1 MAIDVYKDLKTSSS
15 TPYSNIK
22 YTFANE
28 SKDFQEWFKKNYP
41 GQNYDSFYS
50 EEKGRIRNLF
60 ATVKKQAA
68 NQILKAKKFAPIIKD
83 LDEFTELGFYPRDYF
98 SKGKAGLTVSR
109 MYQLFGDRLENLE
122 QIDSKYFKAAKKYA
136 AAPLEKKQ
144 EYGFKTK
151 LIKDSGLEKN
161 KSTFNTFKAAL
172 KRIGIFENEII
183 PEGNQNR
190 ENRRARDIKITNQNI
205 EAALG
210 GEGKSSAGL
219 SISGKRGSY
228 IHLMHLADRPKDSL
242 TTINELAYGPGE
254 LNTLLANKN
263 SGAEKFRTSLST
275 HMDKIAKNY
284 KGKEFYKIN
293 ESKGSI
299 DQNRFKEALE
309 LKFGKSKG
317 RVPLKIYI
325 DTVLNEE
332 ARLMGMA
339 TDGLITMKPLDPIT
353 LKRMDPAFN
362 VRGMGIDTNTT
373 ILDVAA
379 EKQAA
384 GKGKFGTKT
393 ADLNLTAN
401 LAFNEVKNNLTP
413 KQIQPVIDNIAAAM
427 KGGLQNQTYEDIM
440 ALASQC
446 SKLKT
451 SGKYKFGG
459 RVKLQAGGN
468 ACSNVVN
475 AVKQLPE
482 NDFINLSKNTAIES
496 KAFKLLKSGGKYGAI
511 AAGGAVAAGFVKQFM
526 NDDPTTYLSNE
537 EQQKNLLMD
546 MVTGSLDDTPQES
559 PAIGDAYLPALG
571 AATVAGTA
579 AVAPSTINAVRGGA
593 LGAKKSGITKTALKV
608 LGKGLTA
615 TQTPLGLLA
624 TEPLY
629 LADQIQQG
637 DSLGEIATNPFNYMG
652 AAFAGPA
659 TEFATKGGLNPTIAK
674 TMRLGISPTTLK
686 TVSRRFGLPG
696 LALSLGISGYETY
709 DDFKNKRGFFSNEE

>member
-183 PEGNQNR
+183 PEGQNLVG
-190 ENRRARDIKITNQNI
+190 NRRARDVKITNQNI

-210 GEGKSSAGL
+210 GQDLSAG
-219 SISGKRGSY
+219 IKVPGKKGSY
-228 IHLMHLADRPKDSL
+228 IHLMHLADRSGPTL
-242 TTINELAYGPGE
+242 INELAYGPGE

-275 HMDKIAKNY
+275 HMDKISKNY
-284 KGKEFYKIN
+284 KGKELYKIN
-293 ESKGSI
+293 EAKGSI
-299 DQNRFKEALE
+299 DQQRFKEALE

-325 DTVLNEE
+325 DTILNEE

-339 TDGLITMKPLDPIT
+339 TDGLITMRPLDPVT

-362 VRGMGIDTNTT
+362 VRGMGMDTNTT

-379 EKQAA
+379 EKKSA

-496 KAFKLLKSGGKYGAI
+496 KAFKLLRGAGKYGAI
-511 AAGGAVAAGFVKQFM
+511 AAGGAVAAGFVKKFM

-571 AATVAGTA
+571 TVAVAGTA
-579 AVAPSTINAVRGGA
+579 ATAPSTIDAVRGGA
-593 LGAKKSGITKTALKV
+593 LGAKKSGITKTALKT
-608 LGKGLTA
+608 LGKGLSATA
-615 TQTPLGLLA
+615 SPLGLLA

-629 LADQIQQG
+629 LAEQVQQG
-637 DSLGEIATNPFNYMG
+637 DSLGEIATNPFNYAG
-652 AAFAGPA
+652 LAFTGPA

-709 DDFKNKRGFFSNEE
+709 DDYRNKRGMFSEE

>member
-1 MAIDVYKDLKTSSS
+1 MVIDVYKDLKTSSS

-68 NQILKAKKFAPIIKD
+68 NKLLKAKKFAPIIKD

-98 SKGKAGLTVSR
+98 SKGKAGLTSSR
-109 MYQLFGDRLENLE
+109 MYQLFGDRLENIE
-122 QIDSKYFKAAKKYA
+122 PIDSKYFKAAKKYA
-136 AAPLEKKQ
+136 TAPLEKKQ

-161 KSTFNTFKAAL
+161 KSTFNTFKSAL

-263 SGAEKFRTSLST
+263 SGAEKFRTSLSA

-299 DQNRFKEALE
+299 DQQRFKEALE

-339 TDGLITMKPLDPIT
+339 TDGLITMKPLDPVT

-362 VRGMGIDTNTT
+362 TRGMGIDTDTT

-379 EKQAA
+379 EKKAA

-401 LAFNEVKNNLTP
+401 LAFNEVKKNLTP

-427 KGGLQNQTYEDIM
+427 KGGFQNQTYEDIM

-451 SGKYKFGG
+451 SGVYKFGG

-482 NDFINLSKNTAIES
+482 
-496 KAFKLLKSGGKYGAI
+496 
-511 AAGGAVAAGFVKQFM
+511 M
-526 NDDPTTYLSNE
+526 
-537 EQQKNLLMD
+537 
-546 MVTGSLDDTPQES
+546 
-559 PAIGDAYLPALG
+559 
-571 AATVAGTA
+571 
-579 AVAPSTINAVRGGA
+579 
-593 LGAKKSGITKTALKV
+593 
-608 LGKGLTA
+608 
-615 TQTPLGLLA
+615 
-624 TEPLY
+624 
-629 LADQIQQG
+629 
-637 DSLGEIATNPFNYMG
+637 
-652 AAFAGPA
+652 
-659 TEFATKGGLNPTIAK
+659 
-674 TMRLGISPTTLK
+674 TL
-686 TVSRRFGLPG
+686 
-696 LALSLGISGYETY
+696 
-709 DDFKNKRGFFSNEE
+709 